1 MNPEYL
7 HVRFRAEIPESVI
20 TTSFGVITAC
30 NPDGK
35 NQTDADN
42 QIATESLRRAL
53 QEQGLVHFPVIGGSP
68 DFTHQE
74 AGYGVML
81 GSADDAVAW
90 GRKFQ
95 QEAIFWVE
103 EDTVFLIS
111 CSDPQLL
118 PVGKWSDLCD
128 A

>member
-7 HVRFRAEIPESVI
+7 HVLFRAQMPESVI

-35 NQTDADN
+35 NQTDGDN
-42 QIATESLRRAL
+42 QIATESLQRAL
-53 QEQGLVHFPVIGGSP
+53 QEEGLVHFPVIGGSP

-74 AGYGVML
+74 AGFGVIWN
-81 GSADDAVAW
+81 SSNEAVAW

-103 EDTVFLIS
+103 KGIVYLIS
-111 CSDPQLL
+111 CAGQNSLR
-118 PVGKWSDLCD
+118 VGKWDDLCD

>member
-1 MNPEYL
+1 M
-7 HVRFRAEIPESVI
+7 PESLI
-20 TTSFGVITAC
+20 TSSFGVITAC

-42 QIATESLRRAL
+42 QIATESLQRAL
-53 QEQGLVHFPVIGGSP
+53 QEQGLVHFPVIGGSA

-81 GSADDAVAW
+81 DSADDAVAW

-103 EDTVFLIS
+103 EGTVFLIS
-111 CSDPQLL
+111 CAGHHSLR
-118 PVGKWSDLCD
+118 VGKWDDLCD